1 MKILPFESTKNKVL
15 RQHEPSTRNFKK
27 FLEKPSKEHNE
38 KKKKHPSPSDLI
50 SVEENKILPFLV
62 SHDEKEEDRISLS
75 CCLEAKKIV
84 SSSYE
89 STLPVAHNTDESR
102 LKDLYALMEKVGAEM
117 MIMSSED
124 VTTTSLH
131 LIKEKSLSSLF
142 ANATISIEEFSFAP
156 KVYNIKI
163 IASPEA
169 ISLIRT
175 HQEEFLKLFQERKFG
190 FSINRIDTEIS
201 SSRPLFSRKEE
212 VCEDEDSD
220 QKGSQHQ

>member
-15 RQHEPSTRNFKK
+15 RQHESSTRSFKK
-27 FLEKPSKEHNE
+27 FIEKPSKEHNE
-38 KKKKHPSPSDLI
+38 KKKKHPSPNDLI
-50 SVEENKILPFLV
+50 SIEEHKILPFMTC
-62 SHDEKEEDRISLS
+62 SDDKEQEPISSS
-75 CCLEAKKIV
+75 CCLEAKKMIT
-84 SSSYE
+84 SSFE
-89 STLPVAHNTDESR
+89 STLSIDRHVNESR
-102 LKDLYALMEKVGAEM
+102 GKDLCSLMEKVSAEM
-117 MIMSSED
+117 IIMSSED
-124 VTTTSLH
+124 VTTTTLH
-131 LIKEKSLSSLF
+131 LVKEETSSSLF
-142 ANATISIEEFSFAP
+142 ANATLSIEEFSFAP

-169 ISLIRT
+169 ISLIRS

-220 QKGSQHQ
+220 QKGS